1 MSDHNPAGQM
11 ASTPSIVLAAAFT
24 TPDPRLTER
33 CLAAM
38 QAFVARAGG
47 EAVAGV
53 PSGVAEGVIAQFG
66 DAVSAARCAV
76 RASVELRKL
85 SAQQGDRGA
94 LALHVGLAAG
104 DPDQAMRLRDASA
117 PGEILVTPEIAQAV
131 EGRVDVEKVDI
142 RGRRDRHGDPIDGF
156 ALTPTLTSQV
166 FRYMPWTTPGRRR
179 IGLIVAAA
187 LIAIGVL
194 GMLFD

>member
-1 MSDHNPAGQM
+1 MSDHIPAQAQA
-11 ASTPSIVLAAAFT
+11 ASNDIVLAATFT

-47 EAVAGV
+47 TAVEGV
-53 PSGVAEGVIAQFG
+53 ASGVEQGVIARFD

-94 LALHVGLAAG
+94 LALHVGLATG
-104 DPDQAMRLRDASA
+104 DAATAVRLRDETA
-117 PGEILVTPEIAQAV
+117 PGEIFAAPEIAHAI
-131 EGRVDVEKVDI
+131 EGRVDVEKVDVS
-142 RGRRDRHGDPIDGF
+142 GRRDRAGQPIDAF

-166 FRYMPWTTPGRRR
+166 FRYMPWTSPGRRK
-179 IGLIVAAA
+179 IGLIFAVV
-187 LIAIGVL
+187 LILIGIF

>member
-1 MSDHNPAGQM
+1 MSDHDPADRPASNPTIVFA
-11 ASTPSIVLAAAFT
+11 ASFT

-33 CLAAM
+33 CLVAM

-47 EAVAGV
+47 EAVPGV
-53 PSGVAEGVIAQFG
+53 ASGVTEGVIAQFG

-104 DPDQAMRLRDASA
+104 DPGEAVRLRDAAA
-117 PGEILVTPEIAQAV
+117 PGEILVTPKIGQAV
-131 EGRVDVEKVDI
+131 EGQVDVEKVDI
-142 RGRRDRHGDPIDGF
+142 RGRRDPQGRPVEGF
-156 ALTPTLTSQV
+156 ALTPSLTGLV
-166 FRYMPWTTPGRRR
+166 FRYMPWTTPGRRKF
-179 IGLIVAAA
+179 GLIVAAI
-187 LIAIGVL
+187 LIVIGIL
-194 GMLFD
+194 GMLFN